1 MKRKIP
7 ITDGIPRDPL
17 DTKPVSRDKSLSKF
31 ESSGSEE
38 SLGPGEKRSGVED
51 DEVGAIEKIS
61 DVEVGAIEKI
71 SDVEVGAIEKRS
83 DVEVGAKVGDDVGVL
98 GLGPGAVVPETL
110 ATIREREMY
119 INFILLSGF

>member
-61 DVEVGAIEKI
+61 DVEVGAIEK
-71 SDVEVGAIEKRS
+71 RS

>member
-1 MKRKIP
+1 M
-7 ITDGIPRDPL
+7 
-17 DTKPVSRDKSLSKF
+17 SKF

-51 DEVGAIEKIS
+51 DEVGAIEKRSDVEVGAIEKIS
-61 DVEVGAIEKI
+61 DVEVGAIEKR